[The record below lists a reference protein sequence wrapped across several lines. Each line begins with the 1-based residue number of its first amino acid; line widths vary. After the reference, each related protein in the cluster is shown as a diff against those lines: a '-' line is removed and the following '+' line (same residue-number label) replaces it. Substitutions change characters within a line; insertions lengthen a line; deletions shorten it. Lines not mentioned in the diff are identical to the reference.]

1 MTGSTVSNS
10 NKASELDQEI
20 PNRRQLCESEAVQM
34 AWMSAQSTKIL
45 GQVLMFYTITRHTHD
60 TQVKTHS
67 PTRGR
72 LQAFGSDS
80 SKSSNFLLWSIV
92 KNLQTQMQ
100 LIQCARCG
108 ALLQPSTD

>member
-20 PNRRQLCESEAVQM
+20 PNRRQLCERSEAVQTT
-34 AWMSAQSTKIL
+34 WMSAQSTKTL
-45 GQVLMFYTITRHTHD
+45 GQVLMFYTSGKHTITRHTHD

-80 SKSSNFLLWSIV
+80 SKSSNFLL
-92 KNLQTQMQ
+92 
-100 LIQCARCG
+100 
-108 ALLQPSTD
+108 